1 MVHVL
6 VMIFYPQM
14 TRINLDEKSIS
25 ELIDTYFGN
34 GTYEEVV
41 KEFLD
46 IYNTKISSLIKKNDI
61 SIEELCE
68 FLDHYAEAITG
79 KKGQTFESL
88 FKITLIPSVAGLIG
102 KPSTPPRT

>member
-1 MVHVL
+1 MWFNNTWV
-6 VMIFYPQM
+6 
-14 TRINLDEKSIS
+14 
-25 ELIDTYFGN
+25 DTYFGN

-46 IYNTKISSLIKKNDI
+46 IYNTKISSLIEKSNI

-88 FKITLIPSVAGLIG
+88 FKIGFDVEKKLNICHKCDLLHIC
-102 KPSTPPRT
+102 